1 MLDLLNIESE
11 IEIIQSLWL
20 WGEQQCKEKGLKC
33 TNENIRDY
41 TKEFLKHIR
50 FLSMNM
56 NELARVLK
64 QCQILDT
71 SDELAVLWNFAMPST
86 TQHLTMPSNICTK
99 TKNRYDSVL

>member
-11 IEIIQSLWL
+11 MEIIHSLWL
-20 WGEQQCKEKGLKC
+20 WGEAQCKEKGLKC
-33 TNENIRDY
+33 TSENIREY

-56 NELARVLK
+56 NELVRVLK

-71 SDELAVLWNFAMPST
+71 SDELAVLCNFAMPST
-86 TQHLTMPSNICTK
+86 KQHLTMPSNICAT
-99 TKNRYDSVL
+99 TKNR